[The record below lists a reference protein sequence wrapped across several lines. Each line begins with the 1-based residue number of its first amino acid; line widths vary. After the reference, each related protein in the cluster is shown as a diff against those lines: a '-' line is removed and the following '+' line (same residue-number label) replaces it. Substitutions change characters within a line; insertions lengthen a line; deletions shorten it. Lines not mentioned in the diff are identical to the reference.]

1 MDCPICFNLIENSCI
16 GSCSHHFCYKCL
28 IKWISKGGKTC
39 PLCKIRINNIQLDK
53 EFDSINNP
61 TQKLIEIDCVK
72 KILIDFSNKLAPGI
86 RLKNSKGPGVIVVST
101 RKDQAFYK
109 ANILPN
115 SCILSLNGV
124 PCLNHKDSIFIIE
137 TTYINGGTLIIE
149 ILE

>member
-16 GSCSHHFCYKCL
+16 GSCTHHFCYKCL
-28 IKWISKGGKTC
+28 IKWIKKGGKNC

-61 TQKLIEIDCVK
+61 TQKLIKIDCIK

-86 RLKNSKGPGVIVVST
+86 TLKNSKGLGVIVVST
-101 RKDQAFYK
+101 KKDQSFYK

-124 PCLNHKDSIFIIE
+124 PCLNHKDSIFIVE